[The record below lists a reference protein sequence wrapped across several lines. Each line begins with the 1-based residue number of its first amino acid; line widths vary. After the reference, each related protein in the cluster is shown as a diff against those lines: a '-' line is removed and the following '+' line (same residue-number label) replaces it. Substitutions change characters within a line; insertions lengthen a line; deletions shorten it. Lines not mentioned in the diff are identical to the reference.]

1 MEKKYTLQDLSAL
14 LAERESLSPEQAEDF
29 VRTFFE
35 LTEEGLLK
43 DSFVKVTGFGT
54 FKLVEVSERESVNIN
69 TGERF
74 QISGHNKISFTPD
87 GTLRELVNRPFAHFT
102 TVTLNDNTPETA
114 LEAAEQTADEAPA
127 TPAKTET
134 QVAVTPSNEVDF
146 DPIVEEKK
154 AEKDDSTEETA
165 VECTVSVE
173 EATQT
178 TPDAVEGTTVLE
190 QATRFVNKVV
200 RLSRISTLIAG
211 PTTQFLRKP
220 ATLAKKA
227 RRL

>member
-1 MEKKYTLQDLSAL
+1 M
-14 LAERESLSPEQAEDF
+14 
-29 VRTFFE
+29 
-35 LTEEGLLK
+35 
-43 DSFVKVTGFGT
+43 
-54 FKLVEVSERESVNIN
+54 
-69 TGERF
+69 
-74 QISGHNKISFTPD
+74 
-87 GTLRELVNRPFAHFT
+87 RELVNRPFAHFT

-165 VECTVSVE
+165 VECTVPVE
-173 EATQT
+173 ELRKPHRLLYKAPRFSSQATQ
-178 TPDAVEGTTVLE
+178 
-190 QATRFVNKVV
+190 FVNKVV

-211 PTTQFLRKP
+211 PITQFQRKP